1 MPVTLT
7 DCVFESNQGPG
18 LWVESKGVI
27 SLRGV
32 ESRWNYIRYG
42 FMADGK
48 TVYETNQP
56 DGLDEWGFYYGAGD
70 VNIILHPS

>member
-7 DCVFESNQGPG
+7 DCVFESNQGTG
-18 LWVESKGVI
+18 LEVLSNGLI

-42 FMADGK
+42 SMDDRNDA
-48 TVYETNQP
+48 
-56 DGLDEWGFYYGAGD
+56 L
-70 VNIILHPS
+70 